1 MMLYYGF
8 VPGWGLLLLP
18 FYMIVAIATAL
29 TIGLWFATWIVHYH
43 DVGEIVSYL
52 IRGWM
57 YATPVVYALSIV
69 PERWRTLY
77 RLVNPMT
84 NVIEGF
90 RWALL
95 GTGQPPDSIALLSA
109 LWILPFLIT
118 GAFYFRRTERTIV
131 DIA

>member
-1 MMLYYGF
+1 
-8 VPGWGLLLLP
+8 
-18 FYMIVAIATAL
+18 
-29 TIGLWFATWIVHYH
+29 
-43 DVGEIVSYL
+43 
-52 IRGWM
+52 M

-77 RLVNPMT
+77 RLLNPMT
-84 NVIEGF
+84 DVIEGF

-95 GTGQPPDSIALLSA
+95 GAGQPPDAITLLSV
-109 LWILPFLIT
+109 LWILPFFIA